1 MFVRKLR
8 IKGQKE
14 PYYMVL
20 HSYREGHKV
29 KHQYIGS
36 LGHYPTVERAYQAA
50 LKDSLRASDKLERL
64 EYAMSSMQEKRA

>member
-1 MFVRKLR
+1 MFVSKLK

-20 HSYREGHKV
+20 HSYRENGKV

-36 LGHYPTVERAYQAA
+36 LGHYPTVGRAYQSA

-64 EYAMSSMQEKRA
+64 EYVLLSMQGKGA

>member
-1 MFVRKLR
+1 MFVSKLR

-36 LGHYPTVERAYQAA
+36 LGHYPTVELAYQAA

-64 EYAMSSMQEKRA
+64 EHILLHMQPKGA